1 MLLTAWKFLK
11 YDRAKSI
18 GALVGVVISTF
29 LIGQQSGI
37 FTFLT
42 NAMRALADQT
52 HTDLW
57 VVDNKTTNVNA
68 LAPLDIRKL
77 REVASLPGVA
87 QAHGVVIR
95 GATAQFPNGTS
106 ASVLL
111 VGSDPPRF
119 AGGPGTLLTGSH
131 LDLVPDGAVSYDT
144 FDSKALGGATLG
156 TAFELNGKRAYLA
169 ATTRGIRGFGGIF
182 MFSTAERVREYTG
195 LPATQ
200 ISAVLVDLEPGADPL
215 AVRDDINAT
224 LYGVRA
230 WLPKDFSRASVKTV
244 LSTTGIAI
252 SIGTLVIFATLSGFF
267 IIGLTLYSAAIDR
280 IKDYGTLKAIGAT
293 NGYVARLILLQ
304 ALIFALAGFPI
315 GYLLIEAFR
324 AGIATAGTLF
334 SFGWPIRFVFFGLT
348 LFICLGGALFAV
360 RRIAGVEPASV
371 FRG

>member
-11 YDRAKSI
+11 FDRAKSI

-29 LIGQQSGI
+29 LIGQQTGI
-37 FTFLT
+37 FIFLT
-42 NAMRALADQT
+42 NAMSALATQAQ
-52 HTDLW
+52 TDLW

-77 REVASLPGVA
+77 REVASIPGVRM
-87 QAHGVVIR
+87 AHGVVIR
-95 GATAQFPNGTS
+95 GAVAQFPNGTS
-106 ASVLL
+106 SSVLL
-111 VGSDPPRF
+111 VGSDPPQF
-119 AGGPGTLLTGSH
+119 AGGPGKLLVGDYHALT
-131 LDLVPDGAVSYDT
+131 PDGAVSYDI
-144 FDSKALGGATLG
+144 FDSDALGNSSLG
-156 TAFELNGKRAYLA
+156 TVFELNGKRAYLA
-169 ATTRGIRGFGGIF
+169 TTTRGIRGFGGIF

-200 ISAVLVDLEPGADPL
+200 ISAVLVDLEPGADPVV
-215 AVRDDINAT
+215 VRDAINAT
-224 LYGVRA
+224 LFGVRA
-230 WLPKDFSRASVKTV
+230 WLPKEFADASVTTV

-293 NGYVARLILLQ
+293 NGFVARLILLQ
-304 ALIFALAGFPI
+304 ALLFALVGFPI
-315 GYLLIEAFR
+315 GYMFIEAFR

-334 SFGWPIRFVFFGLT
+334 SFSWAIRFVFFGLT
-348 LFICLGGALFAV
+348 LSICLGGALFAV